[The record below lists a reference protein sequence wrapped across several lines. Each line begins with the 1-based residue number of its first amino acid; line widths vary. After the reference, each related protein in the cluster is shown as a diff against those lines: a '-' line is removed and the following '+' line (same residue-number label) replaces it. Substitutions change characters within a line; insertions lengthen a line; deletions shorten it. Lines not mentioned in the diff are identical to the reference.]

1 MRGAAGG
8 GHPAL
13 RTAFKWDRRAAS
25 PLAAAEGSR
34 PLPTKQTVKEA
45 AARACGP
52 GMPGPYRAV
61 KKKGY
66 LSHERQ
72 IPFFYFAYR

>member
-1 MRGAAGG
+1 MQRSEVTPPYVA
-8 GHPAL
+8 
-13 RTAFKWDRRAAS
+13 AFKWDRRAAS

-34 PLPTKQTVKEA
+34 PLPTKQTVKGA
-45 AARACGP
+45 AAQACGP

-61 KKKGY
+61 KEGY

-72 IPFFYFAYR
+72 IPLFYFAYR